1 MKLPLA
7 VLTGLLCVCGLAA
20 KSPMQTKVT
29 FKSQTQTDVSIQY
42 LIYFP
47 EKYEAQ
53 KDAKWPLLVFLHGAG
68 ERGNNI
74 ERVKV
79 HGPPKLIEKGK
90 HFPFIVVS
98 PQCPRGQVW
107 NVATLN
113 AMLDDL
119 IKQHRIDTSRL
130 YLTGLSMGGYGS
142 WSWGIQQC
150 DRFAAIA
157 PICGGGNF
165 IKAYNASGA
174 KGKSLRT
181 LGVWAFHGGKDTV
194 VTPDESERMIA
205 ALKKFGHPSPKL
217 TLYPNARHDS
227 WTRTYDN
234 PELYEWFLK
243 HQRK

>member
-1 MKLPLA
+1 M
-7 VLTGLLCVCGLAA
+7 G
-20 KSPMQTKVT
+20 
-29 FKSQTQTDVSIQY
+29 
-42 LIYFP
+42 
-47 EKYEAQ
+47 
-53 KDAKWPLLVFLHGAG
+53 GAG
-68 ERGNNI
+68 TWRWAST
-74 ERVKV
+74 
-79 HGPPKLIEKGK
+79 
-90 HFPFIVVS
+90 S
-98 PQCPRGQVW
+98 P
-107 NVATLN
+107 
-113 AMLDDL
+113 D
-119 IKQHRIDTSRL
+119 H
-130 YLTGLSMGGYGS
+130 
-142 WSWGIQQC
+142 
-150 DRFAAIA
+150 FAAIA

-234 PELYEWFLK
+234 PELYDWFLK

>member
-1 MKLPLA
+1 MQKHIIILA
-7 VLTGLLCVCGLAA
+7 SLCCAIGLSANP
-20 KSPMQTKVT
+20 PMQTKVT
-29 FKSQTQTDVSIQY
+29 FKSETKQETSIQY
-42 LIYFP
+42 LLYLP
-47 EKYEAQ
+47 EKYPAQ
-53 KDAKWPLLVFLHGAG
+53 PDAKWPLLIFLHGAG
-68 ERGNNI
+68 ERGDNL

-79 HGPPKLIEKGK
+79 HGPPMLIDKGK
-90 HFPFIVVS
+90 HLPFIIVS

-113 AMLDDL
+113 ALLDDL
-119 IKQHRIDTSRL
+119 IKKHRIDTPRL

-165 IKAYNASGA
+165 IKAYNAAGA
-174 KGKSLRT
+174 KGKAMRT

-194 VTPDESERMIA
+194 VPPGESERMIA
-205 ALKKFGHPSPKL
+205 ALKKFGHPNPKL
-217 TLYPNARHDS
+217 TIYPEARHNS
-227 WTRTYDN
+227 WTKTYDN
-234 PELYEWFLK
+234 PELYEWFSK